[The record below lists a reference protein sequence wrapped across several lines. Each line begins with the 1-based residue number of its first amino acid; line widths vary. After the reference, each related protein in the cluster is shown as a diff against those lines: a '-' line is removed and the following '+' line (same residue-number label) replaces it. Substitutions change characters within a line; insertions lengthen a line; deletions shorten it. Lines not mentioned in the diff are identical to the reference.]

1 MSEGARV
8 TGRFGRF
15 GRVSNAARLQK
26 RIAGL
31 TVLALLLLMAVASPA
46 LASTG
51 EGLAGRTNDKM
62 ITFFCFGVIAFFP
75 LLIITLTII
84 QTRLENRKEQRRS
97 DLERLG

>member
-1 MSEGARV
+1 
-8 TGRFGRF
+8 
-15 GRVSNAARLQK
+15 VSRIHT

-31 TVLALLLLMAVASPA
+31 TVLAVLLLMAVAGPA

>member
-1 MSEGARV
+1 MSRIH
-8 TGRFGRF
+8 T
-15 GRVSNAARLQK
+15 

-31 TVLALLLLMAVASPA
+31 TVLALLLLMAVAAPA
-46 LASTG
+46 MAADG
-51 EGLAGRTNDKM
+51 VGLAGRTNDKM

-84 QTRLENRKEQRRS
+84 QTRLENRKEQRRT

>member
-1 MSEGARV
+1 MRPCARFARV
-8 TGRFGRF
+8 SRSGRIHT
-15 GRVSNAARLQK
+15 

-31 TVLALLLLMAVASPA
+31 TVLALLMLMAVAAPA
-46 LASTG
+46 LAADG
-51 EGLAGRTNDKM
+51 VGLAGRTNDKL

>member
-1 MSEGARV
+1 MRDISARV
-8 TGRFGRF
+8 
-15 GRVSNAARLQK
+15 L
-26 RIAGL
+26 GL
-31 TVLALLLLMAVASPA
+31 SVLALLLLMAVAGPA

>member
-1 MSEGARV
+1 MS
-8 TGRFGRF
+8 RFGSF
-15 GRVSNAARLQK
+15 HT

-46 LASTG
+46 LAADG
-51 EGLAGRTNDKM
+51 VGLAGRTNDKM

>member
-1 MSEGARV
+1 MSRRH
-8 TGRFGRF
+8 T
-15 GRVSNAARLQK
+15 

-31 TVLALLLLMAVASPA
+31 TVFALLLSLAVAAPA
-46 LASTG
+46 LASVG

>member
-1 MSEGARV
+1 MSRIH
-8 TGRFGRF
+8 T
-15 GRVSNAARLQK
+15 

-31 TVLALLLLMAVASPA
+31 TVLALLLLMAVAAPA
-46 LASTG
+46 MAADG
-51 EGLAGRTNDKM
+51 VGLAGRTNDKM

>member
-1 MSEGARV
+1 MTRGAKRPGRCARFARV
-8 TGRFGRF
+8 SRTPGIHT
-15 GRVSNAARLQK
+15 

-75 LLIITLTII
+75 LLIITLTLI